1 MDILKIANKI
11 DIELEMHDRLIVAT
25 TIYYEATL
33 ITKDKLI
40 RESKITAVRWDEQE
54 ARKNEAYISPREN
67 PSHTRIHPIL
77 HFCELIFGLI

>member
-1 MDILKIANKI
+1 LDILKIANKI

-40 RESKITAVRWDEQE
+40 RESKIVPTVW
-54 ARKNEAYISPREN
+54 
-67 PSHTRIHPIL
+67 
-77 HFCELIFGLI
+77 